1 MVSSMDVAEIE
12 SLSFEDSYARLE
24 QVIEKL
30 EGGEL
35 SLDESV
41 ALFEEGM
48 RLARHCGQKLDD
60 AELKVSQLL
69 SAVADQEAT
78 QEDMFAEG

>member
-1 MVSSMDVAEIE
+1 MDVAEIE
-12 SLSFEDSYARLE
+12 ALSFEDSYSRLE

-48 RLARHCGQKLDD
+48 RLAQHCGQKLDD
-60 AELKVSQLL
+60 AELKVSQIL
-69 SAVADQEAT
+69 SAVADHEAT
-78 QEDMFAEG
+78 QGGMFSEG

>member
-1 MVSSMDVAEIE
+1 MTSSMDVAEID
-12 SLSFEDSYARLE
+12 SLSFEDSYSRLE
-24 QVIEKL
+24 QVIDAL

-41 ALFEEGM
+41 ALFEQGM
-48 RLARHCGQKLDD
+48 RLAQHCGQKLDD

-69 SAVADQEAT
+69 SAVADHEAT
-78 QEDMFAEG
+78 QEDLFRAG